1 MAVRKMKL
9 SLGPLQYLWSRQDTF
24 DFYDLMTSSPV
35 DIIYLGETVCS
46 KRRNL
51 KTGDWLDLA
60 RHLTE
65 QGKQVVLSTLTLI
78 EAESELKT
86 MRRLCNQNDFLVEAN
101 DMAAVQL
108 LSERGTPFVTG
119 PFINIY
125 NARSLI
131 FLSRLG
137 LRRWVMP
144 VELSREALR
153 SILEAPEIKALTK
166 TPEHPLE
173 TEVFSYGRLL
183 LAFSARCFTARAHK
197 LSKDDCKFV
206 CGDYPQGLQLDS
218 QEEQTVFTLN
228 GIQTQSGDVY
238 NLLPEVMDMKKLS
251 IGILRLSPQREGMT
265 DVIQHFRDA
274 IEGRH
279 NTAVVKTSQ
288 CNGYWHGEAGISEV
302 KSLQ

>member
-24 DFYDLMTSSPV
+24 DFYDLMTSLPV

-86 MRRLCNQNDFLVEAN
+86 MRRLCSQDDFLVEAN

-108 LSERGTPFVTG
+108 LSERGVPFVAG

-125 NARSLI
+125 NARSLA

-144 VELSREALR
+144 VELSRASLKG
-153 SILEAPEIKALTK
+153 IFDAPEAK
-166 TPEHPLE
+166 TLEQSLE
-173 TEVFSYGRLL
+173 TEIFSYGRLP

-197 LSKDDCKFV
+197 LSKDNCEFV

-218 QEEQTVFTLN
+218 QEEQTVFTIN

-238 NLLPEVMDMKKLS
+238 NLLPEVADMKKLS
-251 IGILRLSPQREGMT
+251 VDILRLSPQREGMR
-265 DVIQHFRDA
+265 DVIHHFRDA

-279 NTAVVKTSQ
+279 IAALSSDAY
-288 CNGYWHGEAGISEV
+288 CNGYWHDEAGIFEI
-302 KSLQ
+302 KPL

>member
-1 MAVRKMKL
+1 MKL
-9 SLGPLQYLWSRQDTF
+9 SLGPLQYLWSRQETY
-24 DFYDLMTSSPV
+24 DFYDAMASLPIDV
-35 DIIYLGETVCS
+35 IYLGETVCS

-60 RHLTE
+60 QHLAE

-86 MRRLCNQNDFLVEAN
+86 MRRLCGQDDFLVEAN

-108 LSERGTPFVTG
+108 LSERGVPFVTG

-125 NARSLI
+125 NARSLA

-137 LRRWVMP
+137 LQRWVMP
-144 VELSREALR
+144 VELSRESLR
-153 SILEAPEIKALTK
+153 CILEAPEIKAL
-166 TPEHPLE
+166 EQPLE
-173 TEVFSYGRLL
+173 TEVFSYGRLP

-197 LSKDDCKFV
+197 LSKDNCEFV

-218 QEEQTVFTLN
+218 QEQQTVFTLN

-238 NLLPEVMDMKKLS
+238 NLSPEVADMKKLS
-251 IGILRLSPQREGMT
+251 IDILRLSPQHDAMT
-265 DVIQHFRDA
+265 DVIQCFRDA
-274 IEGRH
+274 IEGQP
-279 NTAVVKTSQ
+279 TAAVLAAAH
-288 CNGYWHGEAGISEV
+288 CNGYWHSEAGMGEV
-302 KSLQ
+302 KPPL